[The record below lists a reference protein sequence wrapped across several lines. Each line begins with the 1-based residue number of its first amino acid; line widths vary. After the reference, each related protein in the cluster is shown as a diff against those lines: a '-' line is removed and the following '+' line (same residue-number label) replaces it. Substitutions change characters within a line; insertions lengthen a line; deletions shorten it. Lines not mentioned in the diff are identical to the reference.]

1 MHIPQSLYEGMSL
14 GKHEE
19 HGLITYMR
27 TDSLRI
33 STEAQESAKETI
45 LTKFGDKFYPAKPR
59 VYKSKGS
66 SQDAHEAIRPT
77 DPSKTPDSLKEVL
90 SAEQYRS
97 SESRDFIDRLF
108 DSSVTRLVANLY
120 DSRAIDRSDLD
131 ELRSLL
137 DRLEEVE

>member
-1 MHIPQSLYEGMSL
+1 MS
-14 GKHEE
+14 
-19 HGLITYMR
+19 
-27 TDSLRI
+27 
-33 STEAQESAKETI
+33 AQERIKRLGDAELEIMLALWEQEEPVTSGHILERIRSKRSWALSTLMASLERLAAKGFVHCDRSTRTNYYTALI
-45 LTKFGDKFYPAKPR
+45 
-59 VYKSKGS
+59 
-66 SQDAHEAIRPT
+66 
-77 DPSKTPDSLKEVL
+77 

-137 DRLEEVE
+137 DRLEEVD